1 MAYKIQAIHLHKDF
15 RDTDSGT
22 VVTAIA
28 DLSLDIADKEFAVV
42 IGPSGCG
49 KTTFLYMIAGFEKP
63 TGGRL
68 MLNGQ
73 PIKGPGRDRGIVFQD
88 FVLYPWRTVLGN
100 ISMGLELAGTT
111 RKEAAERARL
121 YTRMIGLGG
130 FEDTFP
136 HKLSGGMKQRVAIAR
151 ALAYDPEVLL
161 MDEPFGALDAQTKDY
176 MIGDLQDVWE
186 KAAKTVVFVT
196 HSIREAIRLGDR
208 LYVLSAR
215 PSQVKGIVPVDLPRP
230 RNVGSQAFID
240 LEAHVTELLSAE
252 VRVSVERDRRPR
264 DGEVSG

>member
-1 MAYKIQAIHLHKDF
+1 MAHKIQAVHVHKDF
-15 RDTDSGT
+15 KDIDSGR
-22 VVTAIA
+22 VVAAIA
-28 DLSLDIADKEFAVV
+28 DLSLDIAEKEFAVV

-49 KTTFLYMIAGFEKP
+49 KTTFLYMVAGFEKP
-63 TGGRL
+63 TGGQL
-68 MLNGQ
+68 LLNGK
-73 PIKGPGRDRGIVFQD
+73 PIRGPGRDRGIVFQD

-100 ISMGLELAGTT
+100 ISMGLELAGVA
-111 RKEAAERARL
+111 RKEAADRARL
-121 YTRMIGLGG
+121 YTRMIGLEG
-130 FEDTFP
+130 FEDTYP

-215 PSQVKGIVPVDLPRP
+215 PSQVKGIVPIDLPRP
-230 RNVGSQAFID
+230 RKVGSQAFVD

-252 VRVSVERDRRPR
+252 VRVSVERDRKSH
-264 DGEVSG
+264 DHEASM